1 MYQFPIMKKALELL
15 RTVIEFLGRLTG
27 ILRLMERLRRHPENA
42 DAANAEPD
50 GDEPADAAG

>member
-1 MYQFPIMKKALELL
+1 MKKALELL